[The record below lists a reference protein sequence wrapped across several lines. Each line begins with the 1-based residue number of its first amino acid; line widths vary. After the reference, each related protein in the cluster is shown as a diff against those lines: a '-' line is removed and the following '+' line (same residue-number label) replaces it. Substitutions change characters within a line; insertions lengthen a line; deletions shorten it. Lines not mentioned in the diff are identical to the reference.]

1 MADATV
7 IGRGTRIRGKVSGSG
22 DLEIDGQVE
31 GEVSVEGDLTVGSTG
46 IVSSDLA
53 GRRIIVRGAVQG
65 DVTGEE
71 SIALEDG
78 ARVVGTVRAP
88 RVAILPGAL
97 MRGRLE
103 VGDFGVAPPAR
114 VTTSSQSKPSSPSR
128 VATTSHFAPARAP
141 AASAASAQSRVPAP
155 PVIAQPRASAQAAHA
170 AKRIEVASPPPRHS
184 EVSALALDVEQEQ
197 EEEGPPSSEMP
208 VPLNSDENSIEI
220 PSVPSIKKGARGMLA
235 KKR

>member
-128 VATTSHFAPARAP
+128 VAATSHFAPARA
-141 AASAASAQSRVPAP
+141 SAASAQARVPAP

-170 AKRIEVASPPPRHS
+170 ARRIEVASPPPRHS